1 MRKTDL
7 LSQTQFHPRFGIRA
21 FTKTV
26 DDELKVIPSPTLRT
40 NYSPHYESGNS
51 RKADREANIHNEVP
65 MRLDYTVHEGN
76 ARDLNDSKIINW
88 RIHNNRWPEQR
99 VFSSIQRGHSFSN
112 GHDSIVTDR
121 LSKYP
126 KKYKEAHTVSL
137 SSYLNKQCKKEVN
150 NFSPL
155 YQRDIPEKKWL
166 HHDSTFSVP
175 HDNPENEYEFAET
188 EQNLLI
194 CPQSVPLPRKA
205 VGPAVIRHS
214 TLQFKD
220 ISDKTESNFSI
231 DNLSQVSI
239 SGFTNRCVSETRGL
253 IPTSTYSMAR
263 LRQRTTNQEVT
274 DQSSNVPILATSN
287 HLFHAD
293 HNNLGDTLKNDS
305 IDLGETGRINYRT
318 GSFLGRFTDHSGEST
333 RNRKVEMAKN
343 SQQTRSGQTL
353 NDYMV
358 TGQLNEPATSAKGN
372 NYSNLPLTQ
381 NSPVKRPVPKVPIE
395 PSKTAELDPVLSLL
409 LSDVSQLDELRNN
422 FRDKGV
428 RCSKSVKTPSSSAPH
443 DNQNEPTSRSME
455 RELPANMKQTSP
467 PIIKQEDVDE
477 AQRELTSKIHDLVD
491 LECISKAK
499 KSEQMKKL
507 SYKDRPSKEPPKDD
521 KGFSFLRVRQH
532 QFRWSERHQ
541 RPSPY
546 SALRPPVLEGPEE
559 VKEREIVP
567 ALKESAKLVDFTK
580 GKAEPASRIISM
592 LVPHMQDGIP
602 IWVFSAGQLN
612 VLRRMAQT
620 QITLTQEEVCP
631 SNRLIKWRFGR
642 KSSQSKVSASTTPQ
656 ATPKTS
662 RQELTQPPIA
672 IVLNQQTESPLCD
685 AKPPSLCSTLTS
697 SESETSPIGIKTP
710 ESTNGETEFW
720 PELKER
726 AGSSTDLVTL
736 NSYGA
741 SRSFKGPV
749 FGRTLAFW
757 QHRVGYPFPPCIS
770 NMLSYLQQA
779 EHAAHG
785 IFRRAGG
792 KLRVQAL
799 RERIEKNIY
808 WNSFDEWQ
816 PYDVADL
823 LKQFFRELPEC
834 LLTNKLSS
842 TLINIFHHAPEVC
855 SIDLLRLAMVSL
867 PDENRIALQSLL
879 HFLYALSLRS
889 SLTQMSALNL
899 AICLAPSLF
908 HFSNL
913 MGSSTSVSPL
923 LVNFSARRRKKLDSL
938 GGMDLKDLAEQAA
951 AQKCLCALITY
962 APNIFVVTESIV
974 LKTRLDSEKVD
985 IPRLPTLLCSAD
997 GDPIFWLKQQVE
1009 MLLRECGSSLARSA
1023 STNNVSGV
1031 GTSSGGNLVA
1041 CTGPSSLSPSSKGSF
1056 GKPSWSSLPK
1066 EALKAYSTD
1075 SGEGENLSG
1084 FEIAISKLSK
1094 SNNQQYPSGLISPF
1108 IRTWRCSLLF
1118 PIEDPQI
1125 IAEKYW
1131 NDRASWDENVL
1142 RAEVMED
1149 LVPEMVQ
1156 IQRILFNALPPQ
1168 PAREC
1173 RLLRGRQLLLKSRH
1187 ASASAPYTMDSS
1199 ANEED
1204 VAVMGVAIVSTSV
1217 NHGVVVPEVPQELM
1231 PSAHFAKEHLLV
1243 ERTISHSRPV
1253 CRVTIISEADIKG
1266 FSQEWY
1272 SSQWGH
1278 YLLRRLLALRHCFA
1292 QSPNSLQVSNSTPP
1306 SPPSSLNPNLASST
1320 STTWILDDIPP
1331 STTKSESEDQGGQHT
1346 DEDSCHKE
1354 APQLLPD
1361 EIKEY

>member
-1 MRKTDL
+1 M
-7 LSQTQFHPRFGIRA
+7 
-21 FTKTV
+21 
-26 DDELKVIPSPTLRT
+26 
-40 NYSPHYESGNS
+40 
-51 RKADREANIHNEVP
+51 
-65 MRLDYTVHEGN
+65 
-76 ARDLNDSKIINW
+76 
-88 RIHNNRWPEQR
+88 
-99 VFSSIQRGHSFSN
+99 
-112 GHDSIVTDR
+112 
-121 LSKYP
+121 
-126 KKYKEAHTVSL
+126 
-137 SSYLNKQCKKEVN
+137 NKKKEKGGCIMSLK
-150 NFSPL
+150 FHITL
-155 YQRDIPEKKWL
+155 
-166 HHDSTFSVP
+166 SVP
-175 HDNPENEYEFAET
+175 HDNPENEYEFALT
-188 EQNLLI
+188 EKVPLI

-205 VGPAVIRHS
+205 VGPTVISHS
-214 TLQFKD
+214 NLQSKD
-220 ISDKTESNFSI
+220 ISNKTESNFSI

-239 SGFTNRCVSETRGL
+239 SGFTSRCESETRVT
-253 IPTSTYSMAR
+253 IPASTYSMAR
-263 LRQRTTNQEVT
+263 LRQRNTSQDVA
-274 DQSSNVPILATSN
+274 DQSSNAPILATSN
-287 HLFHAD
+287 HHFHVD
-293 HNNLGDTLKNDS
+293 HDNLGDTLKNDS

-333 RNRKVEMAKN
+333 WNRKVEIATN

-358 TGQLNEPATSAKGN
+358 SGQLNESITPAPEHNYN
-372 NYSNLPLTQ
+372 NPSLTRH
-381 NSPVKRPVPKVPIE
+381 SPVKRPLPKVPFE
-395 PSKTAELDPVLSLL
+395 PSQTTELDPVLSLL

-422 FRDKGV
+422 FRDKSV

-443 DNQNEPTSRSME
+443 NNQSESTSRSKE
-455 RELPANMKQTSP
+455 REVSAKMKPASP

-491 LECISKAK
+491 LECSSKAK

-507 SYKDRPSKEPPKDD
+507 SYKDRSTKEPPKDD

-567 ALKESAKLVDFTK
+567 ALKESTKLVDFTK
-580 GKAEPASRIISM
+580 EKTEPASRIISM

-642 KSSQSKVSASTTPQ
+642 KPSQSKMSASNSPQ
-656 ATPKTS
+656 ATPKNS
-662 RQELTQPPIA
+662 RQELTQPPVS
-672 IVLNQQTESPLCD
+672 IVLNQQTESSLCD
-685 AKPPSLCSTLTS
+685 GKPSSLNSTLTN
-697 SESETSPIGIKTP
+697 SESENSQIPARTP
-710 ESTNGETEFW
+710 ESASGETEFW

-726 AGSSTDLVTL
+726 AGSCTDLVAS

-741 SRSFKGPV
+741 SRSFTGPV

-770 NMLSYLQQA
+770 NMLSYLQQP

-834 LLTNKLSS
+834 LLTNKLST

-908 HFSNL
+908 HFSSL
-913 MGSSTSVSPL
+913 MGSSPL
-923 LVNFSARRRKKLDSL
+923 LVNFSSRRRKKLDSL

-985 IPRLPTLLCSAD
+985 IPRLPTLLSSAD
-997 GDPIFWLKQQVE
+997 RDPNVWLKQQVE
-1009 MLLRECGSSLARSA
+1009 ILLRECGSPLAKA
-1023 STNNVSGV
+1023 LSTNNVSGA
-1031 GTSSGGNLVA
+1031 GTNSGGNLVA
-1041 CTGPSSLSPSSKGSF
+1041 CAGPSSLNPSSKGSS
-1056 GKPSWSSLPK
+1056 GKSYWSSLPK
-1066 EALKAYSTD
+1066 ETLKTYNTD

-1084 FEIAISKLSK
+1084 FEIAIGS
-1094 SNNQQYPSGLISPF
+1094 ISPF

-1131 NDRASWDENVL
+1131 NDRVSWDENVL

-1156 IQRILFNALPPQ
+1156 IHRILFNALPPQ

-1187 ASASAPYTMDSS
+1187 ASASAPYTIDSS
-1199 ANEED
+1199 VNVED

-1217 NHGVVVPEVPQELM
+1217 NHGVVVPEVPQELL

-1243 ERTISHSRPV
+1243 ERTISHSQPA

-1292 QSPNSLQVSNSTPP
+1292 QSPPSSNPNPP
-1306 SPPSSLNPNLASST
+1306 STA

-1331 STTKSESEDQGGQHT
+1331 STTKSESEDQVGQHT
-1346 DEDSCHKE
+1346 DEDSSHKE
-1354 APQLLPD
+1354 TNQLLLD
-1361 EIKEY
+1361 EI